1 MSGFFAGIVGAIVEA
16 WAELRIHRTRVLLSL
31 IGVAVA
37 VAAIT
42 SVVGVGS
49 LAEQAQRELNERSGG
64 RPALLAVSAYSDTG
78 TIDAEDFEAA
88 FDVAVE
94 RYSIDYTSRNG
105 YGSRTVQFADGATE
119 VGIIT
124 NDIDYAVMHRTKVAE
139 GHWFTEQDENRLA
152 PAVII
157 NDEMWK
163 RLGSP
168 PLSSHPIVEFTG
180 QSDIIA
186 VITGVM
192 PPQLYQEGYYEVRML
207 PSAWER
213 IATPEE
219 LEMNTPSYEMWVP
232 PALAEELTE
241 LLKRDVAGAL
251 GEGALVDVYRQDYEA
266 QLGGEDPYQS
276 LKLVIGGVAALV
288 LFLGA
293 LSLVNI
299 SLVTVKQRIR
309 EIGIRRSFGATAG
322 RVFFAVM
329 MESLVGTIVAGFVG
343 VIVAFFVVTNPWV
356 VDNVAQGVE
365 DLPALPIEAAIIGM
379 IAATAVGALAGLLP
393 ALVAV
398 RVKVIDAIRY

>member
-1 MSGFFAGIVGAIVEA
+1 VSRFFSSLVGAFVEA

-49 LAEQAQRELNERSGG
+49 IAEQAQREINERNGG

-78 TIDAEDFEAA
+78 TIDNAEMAAA
-88 FDVAVE
+88 FETAVE

-105 YGSRTVQFADGATE
+105 YGNRQVQLADGVSDVSIVTSDRDF
-119 VGIIT
+119 G
-124 NDIDYAVMHRTKVAE
+124 VMHRSKIFMGE
-139 GHWFTEQDENRLA
+139 WFTAADEERLA

-157 NDEMWK
+157 NYEMWT

-168 PLSSHPIVEFTG
+168 DLRYHPTIEFAG
-180 QSDIIA
+180 DDPVVA
-186 VITGVM
+186 VITGVT
-192 PPQLYQEGYYEVRML
+192 PKQLYQEGYYEVRML
-207 PSAWER
+207 TSAWQR
-213 IATPEE
+213 ISSPEE
-219 LEMNTPSYEMWVP
+219 IDMNPPQYEAWVP
-232 PALAEELTE
+232 PAMAEELTE
-241 LLKRDVAGAL
+241 LIRRDIQGAL
-251 GEGALVDVYRQDYEA
+251 GTGAVVDVFRQDYES
-266 QLGGEDPYQS
+266 QLGGEDPYLS
-276 LKLVIGGVAALV
+276 MKLVIAGVAGLV

-299 SLVTVKQRIR
+299 SLVTVRQRIR

-329 MESLVGTIVAGFVG
+329 MESLVGTVVAGFVG
-343 VIVAFFVVTNPWV
+343 VIVAVIVVSSDFVRDSVG
-356 VDNVAQGVE
+356 QGIE
-365 DLPALPIEAAIIGM
+365 DLPALPIEAAAIGM
-379 IAATAVGALAGLLP
+379 VAATVVGALAGLLP